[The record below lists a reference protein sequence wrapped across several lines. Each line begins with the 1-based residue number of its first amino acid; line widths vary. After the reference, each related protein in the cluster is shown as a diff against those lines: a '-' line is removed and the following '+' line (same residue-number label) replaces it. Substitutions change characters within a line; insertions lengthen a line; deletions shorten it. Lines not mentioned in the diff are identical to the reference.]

1 LNGLAVLHKPPPP
14 NPEVTMRTYSPLFL
28 LIALGVMSTAAS
40 AQADTRDW
48 TCKSCPY
55 PKGATAV
62 VELGVGYVSGG
73 DVRFGDYTG
82 LDKKGAFAL
91 VGGELNYRG
100 DTGYYASLLA
110 NDLGLDSRS
119 LSAQSGRDGIYGLR
133 LGYSEIPR
141 HFGDDGMSPF
151 IGIGSSVLTLPAG
164 FPSSGT
170 ATMPLASTLRPVDL
184 GLSAKRFELGASLVG
199 GENWTYRL
207 QVRHDTR
214 DGTRPSSASF
224 YATAAQFALPVDQVT
239 DQFEVS
245 VAYASR
251 ALQLNLGYQA
261 SRFSNGLESLT
272 WTSPFWTVT
281 PGATRGQ
288 LALAPDNQFHQVTGS
303 AGYQVL
309 PNVRASADF
318 AIGRM
323 TQDAAYLA
331 STLNPVLAASLP
343 ALGRSSLDGRV
354 DTFNGSVKLSATPTD
369 KLRVNAIYAR
379 DVRDNRTAVGTY
391 PAVSTDIFVWP
402 GTRTNQP
409 YSFWQDRFKLNADFR
424 ASDTMRL
431 AAGAEQD
438 NRKRSYQEVV
448 DTRETT
454 LWGRFGLQPREGLN
468 LALKVAHAD
477 RRNSG
482 DGTSIWLDNPENPA
496 LRKYNLASRQ
506 RDSANLRADFTLNE
520 KISFGVSAEYAAD
533 DYSASAVGLNSA
545 RNLNLTADMAW
556 AFSER
561 TRMSVFVTGERIRSL
576 QSGSQS
582 FAAAD
587 WSANSTDRFEIL
599 GLSVKHAAIVD
610 KLDIGADLTV
620 SRSHSDVVLTT
631 VIPEP
636 TLPTQKTAVDSLK
649 LYATYKLKDNISLT
663 GSWWHE
669 RYDAQDWQVDG
680 LMPATVVNLL
690 ALGQPAPNYRV
701 NVVRLALRYRF

>member
-1 LNGLAVLHKPPPP
+1 
-14 NPEVTMRTYSPLFL
+14 MRTYSPLFL
-28 LIALGVMSTAAS
+28 LMSLGVMSTAAV
-40 AQADTRDW
+40 AAADTREW
-48 TCKSCPY
+48 TCKTCPY
-55 PKGATAV
+55 PKAATAV
-62 VELGVGYVSGG
+62 VELGVGHVSSSEA
-73 DVRFGDYTG
+73 RFGDYTG
-82 LDKKGAFAL
+82 LDKKGAYAL
-91 VGGELNYRG
+91 VGGELNYRSE
-100 DTGYYASLLA
+100 TGYYANLLA
-110 NDLGLDSRS
+110 SDLGLDSRS
-119 LSAQSGRDGIYGLR
+119 LSAQSGRDGVYGLR

-141 HFGDDGMSPF
+141 HFGDEGLTPF
-151 IGIGSSVLTLPAG
+151 IGAGSSVLTLPGG
-164 FPSSGT
+164 FPASGT
-170 ATMPLASTLRPVDL
+170 ATMPLASTLRPVEL

-199 GENWTYRL
+199 PEHWTWRL

-214 DGTRPSSASF
+214 DGTRPSAGSF
-224 YATAAQFALPVDQVT
+224 FATAAQLPLPVDQVT

-245 VAYASR
+245 VAYATR

-261 SRFSNGLESLT
+261 SRFANGLESLT

-309 PNVRASADF
+309 PSVRASADF
-318 AIGRM
+318 AIGRS
-323 TQDAAYLA
+323 TQDAAFLA

-343 ALGRSSLDGRV
+343 ALSRTSLDGRV
-354 DTFNGSVKLSATPTD
+354 DTFNGSVKLSAAPTD
-369 KLRVNAIYAR
+369 TLRINAIYAR

-391 PAVSTDIFVWP
+391 PAVSTDIFVGP

-409 YSFWQDRFKLNADFR
+409 YSFWQDRFKLHADFR
-424 ASDTMRL
+424 GPDSLRL

-438 NRKRSYQEVV
+438 NRQRSYQEVV

-454 LWGRFGLQPREGLN
+454 LWGRMSLQPRDDLS

-482 DGTSIWLDNPENPA
+482 YGTSIWLDNPENPA
-496 LRKYNLASRQ
+496 LRKYNLASRE

-520 KISFGVSAEYAAD
+520 KIGFGLSAEYAAD

-545 RNLNLTADMAW
+545 RNFNLTADMAW

-561 TRMSVFVTGERIRSL
+561 TRVSAFVTHERIRSV
-576 QSGSQS
+576 QSGSQA

-587 WSANSTDRFEIL
+587 WSANSVDRFEIL
-599 GLSVKHAAIVD
+599 GLSLKHAAIVD

-620 SRSHSDVVLTT
+620 SRSRSDVALTT
-631 VIPEP
+631 LIPEP
-636 TLPTQKTAVDSLK
+636 ALPTQKTAVDSLK
-649 LYATYKLKDNISLT
+649 LHATYKLKDNISLT

-669 RYDAQDWQVDG
+669 RYDAQDWQLDG
-680 LMPATVVNLL
+680 LLPSTVVNLL
-690 ALGQPAPNYRV
+690 ALGQPAPSYRV
-701 NVVRLALRYRF
+701 NVLRLAVRYRF